1 MTVQK
6 KSKNHQVVRRCRR
19 CGNCW
24 RRGRRGRRG
33 RRSWCRRHMALSGG
47 NYNNLA
53 MGNLSAKLCIYVCMY
68 VYICRSIYLYI
79 YVCVSVC
86 ICAYIGEGGEKKTS
100 HPGKKHTFCMTP
112 NMRNALPISTI
123 IQLKALSGSDKNAL
137 VWRSFRVL
145 AGPSYIQ

>member
-1 MTVQK
+1 M
-6 KSKNHQVVRRCRR
+6 C
-19 CGNCW
+19 
-24 RRGRRGRRG
+24 
-33 RRSWCRRHMALSGG
+33 
-47 NYNNLA
+47 
-53 MGNLSAKLCIYVCMY
+53 
-68 VYICRSIYLYI
+68 
-79 YVCVSVC
+79 VCVSVC

-100 HPGKKHTFCMTP
+100 PPGKKHTFCMTP